1 MVILAHLIRI
11 TLPSITI
18 ILFQHTNFRFH
29 LTKLAFP
36 KYRNSQNFKSNLHQN
51 SLEDFIILF
60 APIVQPRLDG
70 KVIYIK
76 KQSILIIGQEVNVIH
91 KRHLPPTFTFTDLPH
106 HRTCRSAYGGFV
118 LLHLT
123 VCDKL
128 FSAIP
133 LRYVTSILLSD
144 SVLSCE
150 QRVPFRTSDY
160 KRLSRQQSFTIA
172 LHDSVLP
179 YRQPV
184 SWVL

>member
-1 MVILAHLIRI
+1 MFRDYAERGKSTWLSRKKTYSNTVPMGRMLLTPSTSGVRSSHRRTYHLWLLILEE
-11 TLPSITI
+11 S
-18 ILFQHTNFRFH
+18 
-29 LTKLAFP
+29 
-36 KYRNSQNFKSNLHQN
+36 
-51 SLEDFIILF
+51 
-60 APIVQPRLDG
+60 
-70 KVIYIK
+70 
-76 KQSILIIGQEVNVIH
+76 IGQEVNVIH

-133 LRYVTSILLSD
+133 SRYVTSILLSD

-160 KRLSRQQSFTIA
+160 KRLSRQQSFTVA